1 MSRVTSLLAIIALAA
16 TALACQG
23 NVFQLKL
30 GDCFTGGDSANVSNV
45 NVVECTQ
52 AHDAEVYYIFN
63 YPDAPSSYP
72 GDDAVQ
78 TTAADGCKPA
88 FSDFVGLAFD
98 SSSYGLKY
106 LRPTSD
112 SWGQGD
118 RTIDCLITSG
128 DGTTQ
133 LTGSAKGTAR

>member
-1 MSRVTSLLAIIALAA
+1 MPRVTALLAAIALAA

-30 GDCFTGGDSANVSNV
+30 GDCFVGGTSAEVSNV
-45 NVVECTQ
+45 NVVACAEP
-52 AHDAEVYYIFN
+52 HDAEVYSIFE
-63 YPDAPSSYP
+63 YPDAPSAFP
-72 GDDAVQ
+72 GDGAVQ
-78 TTAADGCKPA
+78 TAAGNGCKPA
-88 FSDFVGLAFD
+88 FAEFVGLDFE
-98 SSSYGLKY
+98 SSTYGVKF

-112 SWGQGD
+112 SWGRGD

-133 LTGSAKGTAR
+133 LTGSAKGTAK

>member
-1 MSRVTSLLAIIALAA
+1 MSRVTALLAAIALAA
-16 TALACQG
+16 TAVACQG

-30 GDCFTGGDSANVSNV
+30 GDCFVGGNDANVSNV
-45 NVVECTQ
+45 DVVACTQ
-52 AHDAEVYYIFN
+52 AHDAEVYYIFD
-63 YPDAPSSYP
+63 YPDAPSAFP

-78 TTAADGCKPA
+78 AAAGNGCKPA
-88 FSDFVGLAFD
+88 FGDFVGLDFD
-98 SSSYGLKY
+98 SSTYAIKF

-133 LTGSAKGTAR
+133 LTGSSKGTAK

>member
-1 MSRVTSLLAIIALAA
+1 MSRVTGLLAAIALAA

-30 GDCFTGGDSANVSNV
+30 GECFTGGTSANVANV
-45 NVVECTQ
+45 DVVACTQ
-52 AHDAEVYYIFN
+52 PHDAEVYSIFD
-63 YPDAPSSYP
+63 YPSAPSSFP
-72 GDDAVQ
+72 GDEAVQ
-78 TTAADGCKPA
+78 TAATDGCKPA
-88 FSDFVGLAFD
+88 FADFVGLDFD

-112 SWGQGD
+112 SWGTGD

-128 DGTTQ
+128 DGTSQ
-133 LTGSAKGTAR
+133 LTGSAKGTAK